1 MTPQIKKAFNT
12 FNKRPLGSSDD
23 YRLKSILNLSGLDE
37 NEPAAVLAVI
47 IDKMIED
54 SARYAEKIKEL
65 ETRIK
70 RLEHP

>member
-1 MTPQIKKAFNT
+1 MTPQIKKAFQT
-12 FNKRPLGSSDD
+12 FNKRPMGSSDD

-37 NEPAAVLAVI
+37 KEPAAVLAVV

-54 SARYAEKIKEL
+54 GARHVEKIKEL
-65 ETRIK
+65 ETRIE